1 MKENDPIFTRRSIRR
16 FSEREVSTEFIKKIL
31 EAAIQAPS
39 AKNRQPWRFIVLG
52 GRSKAEFERCME
64 RGLMRE
70 ENETALLPRSRSGLS
85 DAWNTLRI
93 INVSPVL
100 IVVVNTN
107 GISPFV
113 PIDSDARVTEICD
126 TLSIGAA
133 VQNML
138 LTAENLGLGTLW
150 IANTCFAYTELTEFL
165 QAYGQLVGA
174 VAVGYSAETPVSRPR
189 KSLDEISEYRTEE
202 T

>member
-1 MKENDPIFTRRSIRR
+1 MGTDPIFTRRSIRK
-16 FSEREVSTEFIKKIL
+16 FTKHDVPIELINEMIN
-31 EAAIQAPS
+31 AARMAPS
-39 AKNRQPWRFIVLG
+39 AKNRQPWRFIVLD

-93 INVSPVL
+93 IKSSPAL

-113 PIDSDARVTEICD
+113 TIDSDARVTEICD
-126 TLSIGAA
+126 SLSIGAA

-138 LTAENLGLGTLW
+138 LTAERLGLGTLW
-150 IANTCFAYTELTEFL
+150 IANTCFAYNELTEFL
-165 QAYGQLVGA
+165 QTDGQLVGA
-174 VAVGYSAETPVSRPR
+174 VAVGYSAETPAPRPR
-189 KSLDEISEYRTEE
+189 KGLDEISEYRI
-202 T
+202 

>member
-1 MKENDPIFTRRSIRR
+1 MGTDPIFTRRSIRK
-16 FSEREVSTEFIKKIL
+16 FTKHDVPIELINEMIN
-31 EAAIQAPS
+31 AARMAPS
-39 AKNRQPWRFIVLG
+39 AKNRQPWRFIVLD

-93 INVSPVL
+93 IKSSPAL

-126 TLSIGAA
+126 SLSIGAA

-138 LTAENLGLGTLW
+138 LTAERLGLGTLW
-150 IANTCFAYTELTEFL
+150 IANTCFAYNELTEFL
-165 QAYGQLVGA
+165 QTDGQLVGA
-174 VAVGYSAETPVSRPR
+174 VAVGYSAETPAPRPR
-189 KSLDEISEYRTEE
+189 KGLDEISEYRI
-202 T
+202 